1 MIRYQNGIPLGG
13 HSLGGTHFNTNT
25 PPVEEEEDPRIME
38 VWQSNVFEAFR
49 QIREVVKHYPYVSMD
64 TEFPGVV
71 ARPIGDFN
79 TTSDYQYQ
87 VGYKF
92 KRIQAHT
99 IIFSLSDVMLIY

>member
-1 MIRYQNGIPLGG
+1 MCFIL
-13 HSLGGTHFNTNT
+13 S
-25 PPVEEEEDPRIME
+25 

-49 QIREVVKHYPYVSMD
+49 QIRQVVKQYPYVSMD

-87 VGYKF
+87 VYESYYM
-92 KRIQAHT
+92 T
-99 IIFSLSDVMLIY
+99 

>member
-1 MIRYQNGIPLGG
+1 
-13 HSLGGTHFNTNT
+13 
-25 PPVEEEEDPRIME
+25 ME

-87 VGYKF
+87 VHKYC
-92 KRIQAHT
+92 
-99 IIFSLSDVMLIY
+99 

>member
-79 TTSDYQYQ
+79 TTSAVSYT
-87 VGYKF
+87 
-92 KRIQAHT
+92 HLT
-99 IIFSLSDVMLIY
+99 LPTNTEE